1 MTRRAE
7 DNPGFTPYSQMAL
20 FWRIL
25 HLMLARYG
33 NHPMGQ
39 LLVAL
44 TMVFLNERGM
54 PPTLTDICR
63 ATGLPKSSVSRYVAW
78 QIGQGLAKETVDPND
93 RRKRYLVQ
101 TPKGRA
107 EWQWQVAELKRV
119 FSEITD
125 LDRQLYQS
133 GGKRDAQA
141 LLERMSALT
150 NEAPTRSV
158 KFPSGK
164 KRAVSK
170 ASQTPK
176 S

>member
-1 MTRRAE
+1 MTRPSQ
-7 DNPGFTPYSQMAL
+7 DYPVFTPDGQMAL

-25 HLMLARYG
+25 HLMLSRYG
-33 NHPMGQ
+33 SHPMGQ

-54 PPTLTDICR
+54 PPTLTDLCR

-78 QIGQGLAKETVDPND
+78 QIDQGLAKETVDPND

-107 EWQWQVAELKRV
+107 EWQWQIAQVARV
-119 FSEITD
+119 FDEVTA
-125 LDRQLYQS
+125 LDRELRQS
-133 GGKRDAQA
+133 GQTRDGQA
-141 LLERMSALT
+141 HLERMAALT
-150 NEAPTRSV
+150 MAAPARSAR
-158 KFPSGK
+158 FPPGHK
-164 KRAVSK
+164 QAPSK
-170 ASQTPK
+170 ASRAPK